1 MKNYIVCKAC
11 GYIAVDSEISDF
23 CPACGMPAKLFEHYE
38 SRLSE
43 KREKLLSKHL
53 HPIILHLPMSFVI
66 MALVFDTASLIIKG
80 QFYNI
85 LQMGAE
91 INTVLLPFGVIA
103 AALFGML
110 DGKTR
115 FKRLT
120 TKNLKFK
127 MILAAVLLLISSIA
141 ALIILMLKITTPI
154 MLLLIFL
161 DLGAL
166 SIAGILGKIGS
177 KLMNAVLP
185 G

>member
-1 MKNYIVCKAC
+1 MKNYFVCKAC
-11 GYIAVDSEISDF
+11 GFIAMDNEVKDF
-23 CPACGMPAKLFEHYE
+23 CPACGVPAKLFEPYE

-43 KREKLLSKHL
+43 KRDKLLSKHL

-66 MALVFDTASLIIKG
+66 MALVFDISSLIFNG
-80 QFYNI
+80 QFNNI

-91 INTVLLPFGVIA
+91 INTVLLPFGVIV

-120 TKNLKFK
+120 TKHLQLK
-127 MILAAVLLLISSIA
+127 MILAAVLFLISCVA
-141 ALIILMLKITTPI
+141 ALIIIKLEMTTPI

-161 DLGAL
+161 DLAAL
-166 SIAGILGKIGS
+166 ATAGILGKTGS
-177 KLMNAVLP
+177 KLMNAALP